1 MKVCEICGLQEDTEQ
16 NVEGAIESVLL
27 HVCKSCQEDRK
38 WHTFDDP
45 LE

>member
-1 MKVCEICGLQEDTEQ
+1 MRVCEICGIKEEMEQ
-16 NVEGAIESVLL
+16 NVEGTIETVVL

-38 WHTFDDP
+38 WHTFDP

>member
-1 MKVCEICGLQEDTEQ
+1 MRVCEICGSQEEVEQ
-16 NVEGAIESVLL
+16 NTDSPVIESVVL

-38 WHTFDDP
+38 WHTFDA

>member
-16 NVEGAIESVLL
+16 TVKGATESVIL

-38 WHTFDDP
+38 WHTFDP